1 MKKLIALVLVCS
13 LGGVGIYLQ
22 FHVHGPKV
30 PDGQEITAII
40 DQEAI
45 VAEKNEIE
53 DQKEP
58 SEKIIEDVQVLI
70 EDPIQETIEGQSKKI
85 LEEKIITRY
94 QEKTAAIRVEFENR
108 VSILLEDAKEE
119 YLALSPEQRKN
130 EKYNMAYKFMARA
143 AELEKEWD
151 KMFETILADMK
162 KELLNHKLS
171 TNSVKAAQQQ
181 YKEDKGTIRKG
192 LMEKLMALSQADEQ
206 MMEEPDSKGAKHKE

>member
-1 MKKLIALVLVCS
+1 MKKLIALMLVCS
-13 LGGVGIYLQ
+13 LGGVWTYLQ
-22 FHVHGPKV
+22 FHGPKV

-45 VAEKNEIE
+45 VAENNEIE

-70 EDPIQETIEGQSKKI
+70 EDPIQQKVLEGQSKKI

-119 YLALSPEQRKN
+119 YLALSPEERKN
-130 EKYNMAYKFMARA
+130 EKYNLAYKFMARA

-151 KMFETILADMK
+151 KIFETILADMK

-192 LMEKLMALSQADEQ
+192 LMAKVMALSQADEQ
-206 MMEEPDSKGAKHKE
+206 IMEEPDSKGAKHKE